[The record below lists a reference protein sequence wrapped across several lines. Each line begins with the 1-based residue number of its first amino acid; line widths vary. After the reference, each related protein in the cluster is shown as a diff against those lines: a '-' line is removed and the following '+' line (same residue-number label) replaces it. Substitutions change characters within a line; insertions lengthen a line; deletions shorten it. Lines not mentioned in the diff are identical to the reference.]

1 MMSRALPPRFAPS
14 DAAAISALLARG
26 ELAAIDAERAR
37 LEGVIASILPRRS
50 TIVETRLKQL
60 TRRRVELVAAIART
74 TR

>member
-1 MMSRALPPRFAPS
+1 MAAFATRRPGPS

-26 ELAAIDAERAR
+26 ELAEIDAERAR

-50 TIVETRLKQL
+50 TIIEDRLKQL
-60 TRRRVELVAAIART
+60 TRKRVELVAAIARA